1 MECLSIFPDL
11 MHSNFSILLNESFP
25 QLTMNQFTIDPN
37 KTWNLVGKLTFAT
50 VTALFQE
57 YQTKIVTNPLT
68 ILDLSQV
75 THTDSAGLALLIELR
90 RQHPTTLFRHLP
102 PQMTT
107 LATVSGVQNILASQ

>member
-1 MECLSIFPDL
+1 

-107 LATVSGVQNILASQ
+107 LATVSGVQNILVSQ

>member
-107 LATVSGVQNILASQ
+107 LATVSGVQNILVPQ